1 MHNMKRTLLHISIA
15 TLLSLC
21 TLSCIREALPGV
33 SDREGVEVTARL
45 DFAPQANVEV
55 STRATLDGLSENRV
69 LNLFVFLFDSHGNK
83 LYSRYFDTD
92 DLQSV
97 TSSASLSGEGWWV
110 SNSATLT
117 QGGVCI
123 KATSGSGF
131 KIYAM
136 ANLDADMVR
145 VSSDLLSH
153 NINNEQQLKDF
164 SVYLN
169 QEIVSRNG
177 YFPMTGML
185 DGLKIDTAGNITK
198 EGGTA
203 PGPLM
208 LRRLDAKI
216 KFIFKAG
223 TRTDER
229 GQTITSFTAK
239 QWRVM
244 NVPATAYLIERDSD
258 SGDVPPTAS
267 TGDYVT
273 YAPKYFD
280 TDWVNFE
287 EFPDANT
294 KIFSFY
300 MLENRLTPKNTA
312 IGSYQDRS
320 RQVKQTSGY
329 HIGENESVTVT
340 YVNSRGVDV
349 TRDMRVFS
357 NANDFS
363 TYVLVTGRVDMAL
376 VNDSAGQTLGGD
388 VQYLIHL
395 GDWNFTEGS
404 SWSADTYTGFDNF
417 NTERNTSYTYTV
429 TVNSVNNIRV
439 EVETAGGS
447 DTENQPGATGEVTI
461 AKEEIAICDAHYYSK
476 TMTFHAKNFFEG
488 LTSTADKLTWRV
500 KTPFSD
506 DTPDDPLN
514 PGTLDYDWVHFRLN
528 KRDTDDSYKKERR
541 KFVDPTRKF
550 EYSSVWRDAT
560 TNKESDGTDGL
571 AGYHNDGIMN
581 IVGLVKYIKDQAVLL
596 ETYWKNPGSV
606 YTGDFETPDD
616 RENAKIRVTAFVDEF
631 YYDKNPV
638 TGVTS
643 PTLWK
648 SFVNQPDRS
657 MHILCDSNVSSDLE
671 SRATGSVI
679 TIQQHSIQT
688 IYNTDPAHTS
698 LQTAWGL
705 EYIDEFTDVVTT
717 YNATSGT
724 YDGSGNNTDAFN
736 GMYNSVKEWG
746 INTSGTSSW
755 GTYLDYETKND
766 VPQMQP
772 KYKDLRHICM
782 ARNRDN
788 NGDGKIDPEEIR
800 WYTAS
805 IRQLVGLYIG
815 GGVIDHHSR
824 VYYRSAKELAKS
836 DPNVW
841 RQHVISSTKYSSSDS
856 EPTVIWGEE
865 GISTGNITGSIEWGS
880 IPYKGQSGYS
890 ANFKTFSVRC
900 VRNLGLSNPTSSDLN
915 DTSFKPDDYVETST
929 EGSGTDAVVT
939 FNATHLNAAALRYY
953 TSRELDYHSNTSEIN
968 RLYKRFAVLP
978 ASKATTASGSPTFKT
993 VNTAVTTAVNA
1004 GENNPYCPAGYRLP
1018 NQAEL
1023 AMLKYYDVISS
1034 PMVSRT
1040 YWALGTDGSQKQSK
1054 YGYIYA
1060 GGNITL
1066 QDAGANYVYRCV
1078 RDIRTD

>member
-1 MHNMKRTLLHISIA
+1 MQYMKRTLLHISIA
-15 TLLSLC
+15 LIFSLC
-21 TLSCIREALPGV
+21 TLSCVREALPGG
-33 SDREGVEVTARL
+33 SDREGVEVTATL

-55 STRATLDGLSENRV
+55 STKATLDGLSENRV

-83 LYSRYFDTD
+83 LYSQYFDSSNK
-92 DLQSV
+92 QNV
-97 TSSASLSGEGWWV
+97 TSSSALSGEGWWV
-110 SNSATLT
+110 SNGETLT
-117 QGGVCI
+117 QGGVRI
-123 KATSGSGF
+123 KATSGSGY

-136 ANLDADMVR
+136 SNLDADMVR

-164 SVYLN
+164 SIYLN

-185 DGLKIDTAGNITK
+185 DGLKIDTSGKITK
-198 EGGTA
+198 DDGSA

-223 TRTDER
+223 TREDER
-229 GQTITSFTAK
+229 RQTITSFTAK

-244 NVPATAYLIERDSD
+244 NVPATAYLVERDID
-258 SGDVPPTAS
+258 SGDVPPTTP
-267 TGDYVT
+267 TGDYVN

-287 EFPDANT
+287 EFPDDNT
-294 KIFSFY
+294 KRFSFY

-312 IGSYQDRS
+312 LGSYQDRS

-363 TYVLVTGRVDMAL
+363 TYVLVTGRVEMTL

-404 SWSADTYTGFDNF
+404 SWSADAYTGGFDNF

-447 DTENQPGATGEVTI
+447 DTENQPGASGEVTI

-488 LTSTADKLTWRV
+488 LTSTADQLTWRV

-528 KRDTDDSYKKERR
+528 KRDATTGLYKEERR

-550 EYSSVWRDAT
+550 EYSSTYRDAS

-571 AGYHNDGIMN
+571 AGYHNDGLMN
-581 IVGLVKYIKDQAVLL
+581 IIDLVKYIKEQAALL
-596 ETYWKNPGSV
+596 EAYWKNPGLT
-606 YTGDFETPDD
+606 YTGDFESPDD
-616 RENAKIRVTAFVDEF
+616 RANAKIRVTAFVDEF

-657 MHILCDSNVSSDLE
+657 LHILCDSRASTDLE

-679 TIQQHSIQT
+679 TIQQHAIQT

-705 EYIDEFTDVVTT
+705 EYVDEFTDQVTT
-717 YNATSGT
+717 YNVSATN
-724 YDGSGNNTDAFN
+724 YLDSGNNTSAFN
-736 GMYNSVKEWG
+736 GLYNSVKEWD
-746 INTSGTSSW
+746 ISTSGTSSW
-755 GTYLDYETKND
+755 GTYLEYETKND
-766 VPQMQP
+766 VPQMKD
-772 KYKDLRHICM
+772 KYKALRYICM
-782 ARNRDN
+782 SRNRDN
-788 NGDGKIDPEEIR
+788 NGNGTIDPDEIR

-805 IRQLVGLYIG
+805 IQQLIGLYVG

-824 VYYRSAKELAKS
+824 VYYRSAAEQAS
-836 DPNVW
+836 TNVDDW
-841 RQHVISSTKYSSSDS
+841 MQHIVSSTQHS
-856 EPTVIWGEE
+856 EGRAHGPLVIWGEE
-865 GISTGNITGSIEWGS
+865 GISTSSLNQANTWTG
-880 IPYKGQSGYS
+880 YTK
-890 ANFKTFSVRC
+890 KFSVRC
-900 VRNLGLSNPTSSDLN
+900 VRNLGVDNPA
-915 DTSFKPDDYVETST
+915 SFTFDKDEYTPQDYVDIDT
-929 EGSGTDAVVT
+929 EGSGSSAVVT
-939 FNATHLNAAALRYY
+939 FNATNLNSAALRYY
-953 TSRELDYHSNTSEIN
+953 TSRELEYHSNNSEMN
-968 RLYKRFAVLP
+968 RLYKRFQFC
-978 ASKATTASGSPTFKT
+978 STDKAITTPSLTFKGINNNVT
-993 VNTAVTTAVNA
+993 AAINT
-1004 GENNPYCPAGYRLP
+1004 GQKNPYCPDGYRLP
-1018 NQAEL
+1018 NQTEL
-1023 AMLKYYDVISS
+1023 AMILYYVGGIDKSVT
-1034 PMVSRT
+1034 RT
-1040 YWALGTDGSQKQSK
+1040 YWDFGVDGAGNTSGKDKQGGTN
-1054 YGYIYA
+1054 YGYTYN
-1060 GGNITL
+1060 GTNITVAEAPW
-1066 QDAGANYVYRCV
+1066 DFKTRCV

>member
-33 SDREGVEVTARL
+33 SDTEGVEVTARL
-45 DFAPQANVEV
+45 DFAPLANVEV

-123 KATSGSGF
+123 KATSGSGL

-185 DGLKIDTAGNITK
+185 DGLKIDTAGKITK
-198 EGGTA
+198 EDGSAT
-203 PGPLM
+203 GPLM

-258 SGDVPPTAS
+258 SGNVPPTAS

-363 TYVLVTGRVDMAL
+363 TYVLVTGRVDMTL

-395 GDWNFTEGS
+395 GDWEFSQGTSWGNDDYGS
-404 SWSADTYTGFDNF
+404 SLSNF

-506 DTPDDPLN
+506 GTPDDPLV

-528 KRDTDDSYKKERR
+528 KRNDNGSYKEERR
-541 KFVDPTRKF
+541 KFVDPTRAF
-550 EYSSVWRDAT
+550 EYSSTWRDAS

-571 AGYHNDGIMN
+571 AGYHNDGLMN
-581 IVGLVKYIKDQAVLL
+581 IVGLVKYIKEQAALL
-596 ETYWKNPGSV
+596 ETYWKNPGSI

-616 RENAKIRVTAFVDEF
+616 RENAKIRVTVFVDEF

-638 TGVTS
+638 TGVAS
-643 PTLWK
+643 QTLWK
-648 SFVNQPDRS
+648 SFVNQHDRS
-657 MHILCDSNVSSDLE
+657 MHILCDSNVSTDLE

-688 IYNTDPAHTS
+688 IYNTDLAHTS

-717 YNATSGT
+717 YNVNSGT
-724 YDGSGNNTDAFN
+724 YTGSGSNTDSFN

-746 INTSGTSSW
+746 ISTSGSSIW
-755 GTYLDYETKND
+755 GTYLDYETQND
-766 VPQMQP
+766 VPQM
-772 KYKDLRHICM
+772 KADYKALRYICM
-782 ARNRDN
+782 SRNRDN

-815 GGVIDHHSR
+815 GGIIDHHSR
-824 VYYRSAKELAKS
+824 IYYRSATEMASS
-836 DPNVW
+836 DANVW
-841 RQHVISSTKYSSSDS
+841 RQHVISSTKYTSNNQ
-856 EPTVIWGEE
+856 PTVVWGEE
-865 GISTGNITGSIEWGS
+865 GISTGDISGSISWGGGLN
-880 IPYKGQSGYS
+880 K
-890 ANFKTFSVRC
+890 FSVRC
-900 VRNLGLSNPTSSDLN
+900 VRNLGLSNPSSSDL
-915 DTSFKPDDYVETST
+915 DDPSFTPDDYVETST
-929 EGSGTDAVVT
+929 EGSGNDAVVT

-953 TSRELDYHSNTSEIN
+953 TSRELDYHSNTSDIN
-968 RLYKRFAVLP
+968 RLYKKFEVLP
-978 ASKATTASGSPTFKT
+978 VSKATTASDSPTFTT
-993 VNTAVTTAVNA
+993 VNTAVTTAINA
-1004 GENNPYCPAGYRLP
+1004 GQDNPYCPEGYRLP
-1018 NQAEL
+1018 NQSEL

-1040 YWALGTDGSQKQSK
+1040 YWALGTDGIQKEAK
-1054 YGYIYA
+1054 VGYIFA
-1060 GGNITL
+1060 DGNITIRP
-1066 QDAGANYVYRCV
+1066 AGANYVYRCV
-1078 RDIRTD
+1078 RDIRID

>member
-1 MHNMKRTLLHISIA
+1 MKKRILYISITTLL
-15 TLLSLC
+15 TLC
-21 TLSCIREALPGV
+21 TLSCCVRDPLPGG
-33 SDREGVEVTARL
+33 DIPEGVEVMARL

-55 STRATLDGLSENRV
+55 TTRSTLDGLSENRV

-97 TSSASLSGEGWWV
+97 TSSSSLSGEGWWV
-110 SNSATLT
+110 SNSETLT

-123 KATSGSGF
+123 KGTSGSGH

-153 NINNEQQLKDF
+153 NINNEQELKDF

-169 QEIVSRNG
+169 QEIIYRNG

-185 DGLKIDTAGNITK
+185 DGLKIDASGEITK
-198 EGGTA
+198 EDGTA

-223 TRTDER
+223 KRADER
-229 GQTITSFTAK
+229 GQKITSFTAK

-267 TGDYVT
+267 TGEYVS

-287 EFPDANT
+287 EFPLDTT
-294 KIFSFY
+294 KRFSFY

-312 IGSYQDRS
+312 IVSYQDRS

-340 YVNSRGVDV
+340 YVNSRGAEV

-363 TYVLVTGRVDMAL
+363 TYVLVTGRVDMTL
-376 VNDSAGQTLGGD
+376 ENDAAGQTLGGD

-395 GDWNFTEGS
+395 GDWEFTEGTSWGTDDYGS
-404 SWSADTYTGFDNF
+404 SLSNF
-417 NTERNTSYTYTV
+417 NTQRNTTYTYTV
-429 TVNSVNNIRV
+429 TVNSVNNIRI

-506 DTPDDPLN
+506 AAPDDPLV

-528 KRDTDDSYKKERR
+528 KRNDDGSYKEERR
-541 KFVDPTRKF
+541 KFVDPTRTF
-550 EYSSVWRDAT
+550 EYSSTWRDAT
-560 TNKESDGTDGL
+560 TNAESDGTAGL
-571 AGYHNDGIMN
+571 AGYHNDGLMN
-581 IVGLVKYIKDQAVLL
+581 IVGLVKYIKEQAALL
-596 ETYWKNPGSV
+596 ETYWKNPGSI

-638 TGVTS
+638 TGVSS

-648 SFVNQPDRS
+648 SFVNQSDRS
-657 MHILCDSNVSSDLE
+657 LHILCDSNVSTDLE

-679 TIQQHSIQT
+679 TIQQHAIQT
-688 IYNTDPAHTS
+688 IYNTDLDDTS

-705 EYIDEFTDVVTT
+705 EYVDEFTDVVTT
-717 YNATSGT
+717 YNTDSDT
-724 YDGSGNNTDAFN
+724 YTGSGQNTDSFN
-736 GMYNSVKEWG
+736 GLYNSVKEWG
-746 INTSGTSSW
+746 INTGGTSSW
-755 GTYLDYETKND
+755 GTYLDFETLND
-766 VPQMQP
+766 VPQMQSS
-772 KYKDLRHICM
+772 YKALRYICM

-788 NGDGKIDPEEIR
+788 DGDGKIDPEEIR

-805 IRQLVGLYIG
+805 IRQLIGLYVG

-824 VYYRSAKELAKS
+824 VYYRSAAEIAS
-836 DPNVW
+836 GDANVW
-841 RQHVISSTKYSSSDS
+841 RQHVISSTKNDNSTQ
-856 EPTVIWGEE
+856 PIVVWGEE
-865 GISTGNITGSIEWGS
+865 GISTGDIGGSISWGGGLN
-880 IPYKGQSGYS
+880 K
-890 ANFKTFSVRC
+890 FSVRC
-900 VRNLGLSNPTSSDLN
+900 VRNLGMSAPSSSDLS

-929 EGSGTDAVVT
+929 EGSGDNAVVT
-939 FNATHLNAAALRYY
+939 FNATHLNNAALRYY
-953 TSRELDYHSNTSEIN
+953 TSRELDYHSNTSDIN
-968 RLYKRFAVLP
+968 RLYKRFEVLP
-978 ASKATTASGSPTFKT
+978 TSKATTVPYSTDATTYPTFKT
-993 VNTAVTTAVNA
+993 VNTAVTTAINA
-1004 GENNPYCPAGYRLP
+1004 GNDNPYCPEGYRLP
-1018 NQAEL
+1018 NQVEL
-1023 AMLKYYDVISS
+1023 AMLKYYDVLSS

-1040 YWALGTDGSQKQSK
+1040 YWDLGVDGYGGSGKDGGNK
-1054 YGYIYA
+1054 YGYSYRE
-1060 GGNITL
+1060 GNITVTVN
-1066 QDAGANYVYRCV
+1066 GAQYVYRCV